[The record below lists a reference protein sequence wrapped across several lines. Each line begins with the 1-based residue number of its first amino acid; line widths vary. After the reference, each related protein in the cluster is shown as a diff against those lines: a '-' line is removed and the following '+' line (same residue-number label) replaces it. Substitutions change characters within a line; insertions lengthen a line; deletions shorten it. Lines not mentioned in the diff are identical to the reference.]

1 MSDKT
6 KLTKA
11 YFNNPFRCDVL
22 EFGRFF
28 DPWFGVAPAEITEE
42 QIEALRQGKVLYITD
57 GEYATIIRL
66 AERKES
72 CIQEQ

>member
-1 MSDKT
+1 MSEQT
-6 KLTKA
+6 RLTKA
-11 YFNNPFRCDVL
+11 YFNEPFRCEVL

-28 DPWFGVAPAEITEE
+28 DPWFGVEPIEITEE

-72 CIQEQ
+72 

>member
-11 YFNNPFRCDVL
+11 YFNDPFRCEVL

-28 DPWFGVAPAEITEE
+28 EPWFGVEPVEITEE
-42 QIEALRQGKVLYITD
+42 QIEALRQGKVLYTTD

-66 AERKES
+66 EERKES
-72 CIQEQ
+72 